1 MNRQELIE
9 AISKMIERTHN
20 EKDKED
26 LLTFSIEEL
35 NTIYN
40 ELKENYL
47 WIQEKKNLM
56 TI

>member
-1 MNRQELIE
+1 MNREQLIE

-40 ELKENYL
+40 EFN
-47 WIQEKKNLM
+47 N
-56 TI
+56 

>member
-20 EKDKED
+20 EKDKKD
-26 LLTFSIEEL
+26 LLTFSNEEL

-40 ELKENYL
+40 ELKEN
-47 WIQEKKNLM
+47 
-56 TI
+56 

>member
-26 LLTFSIEEL
+26 LLTFSNEEL

-40 ELKENYL
+40 ELKEN
-47 WIQEKKNLM
+47 
-56 TI
+56 

>member
-40 ELKENYL
+40 ELKEN
-47 WIQEKKNLM
+47 
-56 TI
+56 